1 MLILNFIR
9 YFLQFLII
17 QIAKTS
23 SEYQKGGLL
32 MYNLEKINIIN
43 VKNVY
48 RNLSVSKLVE
58 EAIKRGEGV
67 LTNNGAFN
75 VYTGKYTGRSPN
87 DKFIVDEPEVHE
99 YIWWENN
106 TPISIDKF
114 ERLYNRLT
122 AYLQN
127 RDLFVFDGFV
137 GADPEYRIPI
147 RVITEYA
154 YQSLLARQLFI
165 RPNEEELKN
174 HVPEYTLIA
183 APKFNS
189 IPELDGVNSEAF
201 IILSFTKKLI
211 IIGGS
216 QYGGEIKKSIFTLMN
231 YLMPKRGVLSMH
243 CSSNMGK
250 DGDTALFFGLSG
262 TGKTTLSADPQR
274 FLIGDDEHGWSDKG
288 IFNFEGGCYAKCIN
302 LSKEKEPQI
311 WNAIKFGTVLE
322 NVVYDENTRELNY
335 SSDKITENTRAAYPI
350 DFIPG
355 AIPGGMGG
363 HPKAIIFLTADA
375 FGVLPPIAKLTKEQ
389 AMYYFLSGYTSKL
402 AGTERGIREPQAT
415 FSTCFGAPFL
425 PLKPMVYAK
434 MLGEKIEKHNAKVY
448 LVNTGWS
455 GGPYGIGSR
464 INLAYTRAMV
474 TAALNSS
481 LDGVEFVKDPIFNL
495 NIPTSCPG
503 VPSEILN
510 PKNTWADKE
519 AYEKAAKNLALRF
532 AENFKKYKDVTDD
545 IKKSGPNI

>member
-1 MLILNFIR
+1 
-9 YFLQFLII
+9 
-17 QIAKTS
+17 
-23 SEYQKGGLL
+23 

-106 TPISIDKF
+106 KPISIDKF

-174 HVPEYTLIA
+174 HIPEYTLIA

-201 IILSFTKKLI
+201 IILSLTKKLI

-322 NVVYDENTRELNY
+322 NVVYDENTRELDY

-402 AGTERGIREPQAT
+402 AGTERGITEPQAT

-464 INLAYTRAMV
+464 INLTYTRAMV
-474 TAALNSS
+474 TAALNGS

-532 AENFKKYKDVTDD
+532 AENFKKYKDVTND
-545 IKKSGPNI
+545 IKKSGPNV

>member
-1 MLILNFIR
+1 
-9 YFLQFLII
+9 
-17 QIAKTS
+17 
-23 SEYQKGGLL
+23 

-106 TPISIDKF
+106 KPISIDKF

-402 AGTERGIREPQAT
+402 AGTERGITEPQAT

-545 IKKSGPNI
+545 IKKSGPNV